1 METDTGTDSKKEHH
15 PVTLSFQDLKTKY
28 KVYDV
33 VSSIQCGGN
42 RRDGMSAVR
51 YIYIYMYICMILH
64 INYCFCVH
72 LDINILFLY
81 ICIYICILD
90 CGDSR

>member
-51 YIYIYMYICMILH
+51 YIYIYVYMYDTTYKLLLLCAFRHQYIIL
-64 INYCFCVH
+64 IYM
-72 LDINILFLY
+72 Y
-81 ICIYICILD
+81 IYICILD